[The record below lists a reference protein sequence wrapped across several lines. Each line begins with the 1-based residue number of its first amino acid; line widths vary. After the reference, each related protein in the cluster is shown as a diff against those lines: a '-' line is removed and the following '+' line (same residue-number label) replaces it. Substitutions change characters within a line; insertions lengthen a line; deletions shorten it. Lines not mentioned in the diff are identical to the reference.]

1 MHPGSPLLSVLYVF
15 AAALV
20 SATVLARL
28 KQPNIIG
35 YLIGGMLIGPFGL
48 RLVPYENVEL
58 LAEIGIGLLMFTI
71 GVELSVAQ
79 LLRVRN
85 VAVFGGSLIVFILTL
100 LCLALSGLFK
110 WSCARRFPRR
120 AAECLRFGFGIVLLS
135 ASFRTASPDYKFLRA
150 LQRSSAG
157 LT

>member
-1 MHPGSPLLSVLYVF
+1 MEHSADQLAGMHQGSPLLSILYVF

-20 SATVLARL
+20 SATVLARF

-35 YLIGGMLIGPFGL
+35 YILGGMLIGPSGL
-48 RLVPYENVEL
+48 KLVPYENVEL

-85 VAVFGGSLIVFILTL
+85 VAIFGGSLAVISTTA
-100 LCLALSGLFK
+100 LCL
-110 WSCARRFPRR
+110 
-120 AAECLRFGFGIVLLS
+120 
-135 ASFRTASPDYKFLRA
+135 
-150 LQRSSAG
+150 
-157 LT
+157 